1 MNWYRFAI
9 PEMPPPLPSK
19 SEEETRSPCPA
30 KPSRPRPELER
41 IRRLSHT
48 SYTTTAETMPTDE
61 GELSTTEQGG
71 MRLVRHP
78 LRGYERS
85 NLKFIQGGFGSTD
98 LLEAGVIR
106 SFNVLIYF
114 DGNFRLEVEKWVA
127 QVLRPGGLFIC
138 DRDDGASLTWILC
151 WHKTGLQFVMTM
163 DTSPSRPTPST
174 LRAPF
179 RYTKQLHARS
189 KQSLPIAPSPSFSG
203 QASTHGQIRWDMSPW
218 ARYRCDRSG
227 RKGGALP
234 FNAEIFPYTTQP
246 AIRVAW
252 CVLQLFGLFAR
263 ALRYHS
269 NQSI

>member
-1 MNWYRFAI
+1 MPGFLGELRRFFPGGAFSSAMNWYRFAI

-30 KPSRPRPELER
+30 KPFRPRPELER

-114 DGNFRLEVEKWVA
+114 DGIFAVRWKSGWRKFCAREA
-127 QVLRPGGLFIC
+127 SSFATATTGHRSPGYSAG
-138 DRDDGASLTWILC
+138 
-151 WHKTGLQFVMTM
+151 
-163 DTSPSRPTPST
+163 
-174 LRAPF
+174 
-179 RYTKQLHARS
+179 TKQDCS
-189 KQSLPIAPSPSFSG
+189 S
-203 QASTHGQIRWDMSPW
+203 
-218 ARYRCDRSG
+218 
-227 RKGGALP
+227 
-234 FNAEIFPYTTQP
+234 
-246 AIRVAW
+246 
-252 CVLQLFGLFAR
+252 
-263 ALRYHS
+263 
-269 NQSI
+269 